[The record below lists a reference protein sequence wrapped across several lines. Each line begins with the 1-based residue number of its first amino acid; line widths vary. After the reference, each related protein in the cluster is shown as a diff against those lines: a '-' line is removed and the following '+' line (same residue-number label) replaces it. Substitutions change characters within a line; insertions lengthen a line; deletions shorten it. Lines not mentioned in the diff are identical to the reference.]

1 MTSLNRSRIQISGIL
16 LASGASRRINSTKQL
31 LLFQREYLINIII
44 NKILESKIDELFV
57 ILGYQHDKI
66 AKVIDPRPR
75 IVDNPGWKI
84 GKSSSIKMGVRSA
97 EKTTDGVIFFLVDQP
112 FINKEIINTLI
123 NEFQNSFDNII
134 APRINGRLCNPVLF
148 GKKYYEELMDL
159 SGEQGGKEIINKAK
173 DVRWIDWE
181 DERLL
186 LDIDT
191 DEDYKDILRN
201 YSVSSS

>member
-1 MTSLNRSRIQISGIL
+1 M
-16 LASGASRRINSTKQL
+16 
-31 LLFQREYLINIII
+31 LLFKREYLINIII

-57 ILGYQHDKI
+57 ILGYQHDEI
-66 AKVIDPRPR
+66 AKLIDPRPR

-84 GKSSSIKMGVRSA
+84 GKSSSIKIGVKSA
-97 EKTTDGVIFFLVDQP
+97 KKTTDGVIFFLVDQP

-173 DVRWIDWE
+173 DIRWIDWE

>member
-1 MTSLNRSRIQISGIL
+1 LTSLNRSRIHISGIL
-16 LASGASRRINSTKQL
+16 LASGASRRIKSTKQL
-31 LLFQREYLINIII
+31 LIFQRKYLINYVI

-57 ILGYQHDKI
+57 ILGYHHDEI
-66 AKVIDPRPR
+66 ANVIDPRPK

-84 GKSSSIKMGVRSA
+84 GKSSSIKMGVKFA
-97 EKTTDGVIFFLVDQP
+97 EKNTDGVIIFLVDQP

-123 NEFQNSFDNII
+123 NEFQRSIENII
-134 APRINGRLCNPVLF
+134 VPRVNGRLCNPVLF

-159 SGEQGGKEIINKAK
+159 SGEQGGKVIINKAK
-173 DVRWIDWE
+173 DIRWIDWE

-191 DEDYKDILRN
+191 DEDYKNILMN